1 MGLSIRLKRLGSN
14 QRPFYRVVVSDSQC
28 PPKGQALEGIGSFDP
43 LAKDKPLPDRHR
55 PGRGVAPER
64 RDDVVDGGA
73 ASQAGG
79 RAPEGLN
86 GAVPARR

>member
-43 LAKDKPLPDRHR
+43 LAKDQPLRIDTARVAELR
-55 PGRGVAPER
+55 QRGATLSSSVSR
-64 RDDVVDGGA
+64 LLKRA
-73 ASQAGG
+73 AELQKA
-79 RAPEGLN
+79 
-86 GAVPARR
+86 

>member
-43 LAKDKPLPDRHR
+43 LAKDKPLRIDTAR
-55 PGRGVAPER
+55 VAELQKNGATLSPSVAR
-64 RDDVVDGGA
+64 LLKRAA
-73 ASQAGG
+73 ASPKA
-79 RAPEGLN
+79 
-86 GAVPARR
+86 